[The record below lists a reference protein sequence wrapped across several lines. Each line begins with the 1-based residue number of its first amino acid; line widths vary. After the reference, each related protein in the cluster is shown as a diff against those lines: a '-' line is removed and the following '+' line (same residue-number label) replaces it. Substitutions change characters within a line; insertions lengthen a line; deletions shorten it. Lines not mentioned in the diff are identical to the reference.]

1 MKKTSYQSR
10 DISIKYA
17 KGDTDIYGRYFH
29 SYHEIF
35 LLLNG
40 DVEFIGS
47 SLRTKVKP
55 FDLFLIPKGD
65 YHQFSVLSD
74 IENYERCVIDIRKSI
89 VYGEIESLF
98 EKRSILSLN
107 KNHRIVR
114 NIEYLLSAMSVMSKA
129 DYDVLLNSVVTDILL
144 EIKYSPKKSTELEKF
159 DNLPMRLID
168 SLDRNY
174 TTDVTLEALAKENYC
189 SVSQICH
196 IFKKSFGISI
206 KQYLLQKRM
215 EIAREKI
222 KNGIDIKTVSEN
234 VGYTDYVTFYRA
246 YKKYFGV
253 SPREHK

>member
-1 MKKTSYQSR
+1 MEKLSYQSR

-35 LLLNG
+35 LFLGGN
-40 DVEFIGS
+40 VEFIGS
-47 SLRTKVKP
+47 SIRTKVRP

-65 YHQFSVLSD
+65 YHQFAVISD
-74 IENYERCVIDIRKSI
+74 VKKYERCVIDIRKSI

-107 KNHRIVR
+107 ENHRIVK
-114 NIEYLLSAMSVMSKA
+114 NIEYLISSMSVMSKS
-129 DYDVLLNSVVTDILL
+129 DYDALLNAVVTDILL
-144 EIKYSPKKSTELEKF
+144 EIKYSPKKTSELEKV
-159 DNLPMRLID
+159 DSLPMRLIEYID
-168 SLDRNY
+168 KNY
-174 TTDVTLEALAKENYC
+174 TTDITLESLAKQNFC

-196 IFKKSFGISI
+196 IFKSSFGISI
-206 KQYLLQKRM
+206 KQYILQKRM

-222 KNGIDIKTVSEN
+222 KNGIDIKSVSESI
-234 VGYTDYVTFYRA
+234 GYTDYVTFYRA

-253 SPREHK
+253 SPKEHK